1 MTKTIRLM
9 TFSVV
14 VLSLGA
20 VTAMGQQA
28 SPQSQVKASKG
39 ISKAEAEGFNAIL
52 KAQTPDE
59 KIKAAD
65 DFVAKFADS
74 QYKGLALYDAAEA
87 ADQKGDWT
95 KAVVYAEESLK
106 ADPTN
111 FDAKLLAGGEIAQHT
126 RENDLDKDDKLAKSE
141 KYVQE
146 ALNDI
151 PNAAKPQP
159 NIKDEQWEA
168 YKKYATAR
176 AHIDLGLI
184 AMARKK
190 ADVEVAEF
198 KTAVDM
204 MNPPDQVAMARLANA
219 YNDLGKP
226 DEALGV
232 LNKLLAMP
240 DLNPAVKNFANNEK
254 ARAER
259 AKGGKYSILWMRGS
273 PLA

>member
-259 AKGGKYSILWMRGS
+259 AKGGK
-273 PLA
+273 